1 MSERS
6 RAVGFVFSGFNVGS
20 VLGLVVAP
28 LVIEATNWRTVFAF
42 FGTCGLTW
50 SAWSLKMYG
59 NGGMVEESY
68 RDDGVTGMTGKRVFT
83 VDAKAIARGETPAED
98 PPVPWESL
106 FRIRRCARSCT
117 CTFAKTGIL
126 RLARLV
132 TDVLHR

>member
-20 VLGLVVAP
+20 VVGLVVAP

-42 FGTCGLTW
+42 SCVRLTW

-98 PPVPWESL
+98 PPVPWGEFIS
-106 FRIRRCARSCT
+106 IVGAR
-117 CTFAKTGIL
+117 AHVRALLPKLGIL